1 MASQVDSDLLS
12 SEEKEFF
19 SVASGNASTNDARTG
34 DARSDAR
41 SGDARTGD
49 ARSGDARNGDAR
61 SSDVRNDDSA
71 YVKRQKII
79 AFLERLDDVME
90 QGQAIARVMGSE
102 RLSRHYTSLRTQAER
117 LGVVARG
124 LLTQDLEPANKKAKM
139 TRW

>member
-34 DARSDAR
+34 DARS
-41 SGDARTGD
+41 D

-117 LGVVARG
+117 LDVVARG